1 MVFHDMVLDG
11 KVLKGSVLD
20 GMVFDGKVLKGS
32 ELDYM
37 VLYAMVSNQCCWM
50 VCFCIVLFVLY
61 SMVLDNL

>member
-37 VLYAMVSNQCCWM
+37 VLYAMVSNQCC
-50 VCFCIVLFVLY
+50 
-61 SMVLDNL
+61 